1 MGTAS
6 DHPLPEHL
14 LNLAGLLSSI
24 AGQAAALSSTPRI
37 DAAASAPCP
46 PPLELS
52 WPLQYMVEI
61 WRAVG
66 MDMTRVQ
73 FLSASEEINKRP
85 DEYWSL
91 VMDIARRNN
100 LKRIVRYL
108 LQPCSWPTA

>member
-1 MGTAS
+1 
-6 DHPLPEHL
+6 
-14 LNLAGLLSSI
+14 
-24 AGQAAALSSTPRI
+24 
-37 DAAASAPCP
+37 
-46 PPLELS
+46 
-52 WPLQYMVEI
+52 
-61 WRAVG
+61 

-108 LQPCSWPTA
+108 LQPIPWPAA